1 MEGHERIRL
10 GKMIHPVRGF
20 MHGTAAVVALIGAI
34 LLAVLSD
41 GRSVDRLA
49 LLIFG
54 LSMVALFTVSALYH
68 SVPWQEKAKQ
78 LMRRLDHTMIH
89 VLIAGSFTPIAI
101 IVFDG
106 WLQWAT
112 LGGQWG
118 VVLIGAIQKFGFP
131 DGTGSLSVAL
141 TTSQGWLA
149 LLIVY
154 PMATHLPAPAVV
166 LYLVGG
172 VLYTIGMVFLVT
184 NRPRLWPRIFSYH
197 EVFHILVVTA
207 AALHYAAAAEYIA
220 NYAA

>member
-1 MEGHERIRL
+1 MEGQERIRL
-10 GKMIHPVRGF
+10 GKMTHPVRGF
-20 MHGTAAVVALIGAI
+20 LHGTAAVVALIGGI

-49 LLIFG
+49 LLVFG

-68 SVPWQEKAKQ
+68 SVPWREKAKTIMQ
-78 LMRRLDHTMIH
+78 RLDHTMIH
-89 VLIAGSFTPIAI
+89 VLIAGSFTPIAV

-118 VVLIGAIQKFGFP
+118 VVLLGVIQKFGFP
-131 DGTGSLSVAL
+131 EGTGNLSVAL
-141 TTSQGWLA
+141 TTAQGWLA
-149 LLIVY
+149 LFILY
-154 PMATHLPAPAVV
+154 PMATRLPAAAVV

-172 VLYTIGMVFLVT
+172 VLYTLGMVFLVT
-184 NRPRLWPRIFSYH
+184 NRPRLWPRLFSYH
-197 EVFHILVVTA
+197 EVFHILVITA
-207 AALHYAAAAEYIA
+207 AALHFAAAAEYVA